1 MPIPAEQGDDQ
12 HGEDASHESGGG
24 RDHDEGRRGNRHFEE
39 RGGGDSRGGD
49 GARRAPTRARHPRQP
64 DEGATTEGTT
74 TGARASPRLVAAGVR
89 GHGARE
95 DPPRARE
102 TDGTP
107 EGAAVA
113 DSSVV
118 MAMCVRGNW
127 YWYTGEGR
135 TLKPAQFVS

>member
-1 MPIPAEQGDDQ
+1 MKA
-12 HGEDASHESGGG
+12 AVGGITT
-24 RDHDEGRRGNRHFEE
+24 
-39 RGGGDSRGGD
+39 RGGGGTATSKSAAGETAEGVT

-95 DPPRARE
+95 DPRARAKQ
-102 TDGTP
+102 TVP
-107 EGAAVA
+107 RRGAAVA

-127 YWYTGEGR
+127 YWYTLVRVGH
-135 TLKPAQFVS
+135 